1 MKKQHLLTITLLSLS
16 IGLLA
21 GCTQEKP
28 DTSVD
33 SSENSVSQEASDH
46 NNTVKDLFNSMN
58 TVDLEGNEVDTSLFS
73 QYKMTMVNVW
83 NTGCN
88 PCIREIP
95 VLDQLN
101 KDLEA
106 ENISI
111 KGMIYEGTA
120 GLSDSGREDV
130 DAILSEAGA
139 TYQNLLISED
149 MYLTPTLRQLT
160 AFPTTYFVNPE
171 GEIIATTVGARDYDH
186 WMDTIQ
192 QALALLEEHE

>member
-1 MKKQHLLTITLLSLS
+1 MKKQHLFTITLLSLS

-21 GCTQEKP
+21 GCAKNKTNSPMNTQE
-28 DTSVD
+28 TSD
-33 SSENSVSQEASDH
+33 SSEQGNA
-46 NNTVKDLFNSMN
+46 VKDLFNSMN

-88 PCIREIP
+88 PCIREVPI
-95 VLDQLN
+95 LDQLN

-106 ENISI
+106 ENIGI

-160 AFPTTYFVNPE
+160 AFPTTYFVDSK
-171 GEIIATTVGARDYDH
+171 GEIIATTVGARDYEA

-192 QALALLEEHE
+192 QALELLEDHE